1 MLYVKH
7 FVRLLQIPK
16 KKTISAAADHTIAV
30 VNVQFPDRTEDIL

>member
-1 MLYVKH
+1 MLNILCVYYN
-7 FVRLLQIPK
+7 K

>member
-1 MLYVKH
+1 MLNILCVYYKY
-7 FVRLLQIPK
+7 K

>member
-1 MLYVKH
+1 MLNILCVYYKYK
-7 FVRLLQIPK
+7 K

>member
-1 MLYVKH
+1 MIYVKH
-7 FVRLLQIPK
+7 FVHLLQIQ